1 MQRRMLAQGSVGSQ
15 APLTHS
21 SLLVAY
27 PGQCLLLGKYS
38 SELRVS
44 LSFCTGHVTSNQQRL
59 VLVPAMVYG
68 IMLCPRACWMLSS
81 VVTVV
86 SNSPKLFPSWKGQ
99 LWFAM
104 CCLSWRETLMAL
116 SWELMRSPASSKLSH
131 TEVKKTICFGLREQP
146 VIPLELIFSCC
157 L

>member
-1 MQRRMLAQGSVGSQ
+1 MLAQGSVGSQ

-86 SNSPKLFPSWKGQ
+86 SF
-99 LWFAM
+99 
-104 CCLSWRETLMAL
+104 
-116 SWELMRSPASSKLSH
+116 
-131 TEVKKTICFGLREQP
+131 
-146 VIPLELIFSCC
+146 PLEKYYFPLEKASCDLQC
-157 L
+157 VVYLGERHSWL